1 MKIKS
6 QLKNTLASALMVSTL
21 LVATPGRSDTM
32 GGAMQIIGSTVG
44 GLMTLFATSAA
55 IQQAGVNV
63 DAVQAA
69 AELAVWYAMTDV
81 TKKWPPMEEEYVKAG
96 KNNESEDDEKIKNPT
111 SEKTALPFEV
121 QTLNAVGLEALEIQ
135 GLNALLNARGVVITD
150 LSKMQLTANSVELK
164 SSETTDRALEEIAQT
179 QNDNYRYLSTAGIAR
194 AELGLKATYNAA
206 ANAQGAGTPDITE
219 APSDINDVQ
228 SVAEQVQTKEYTE
241 QQKRLIDL
249 PASVTSIGYAMRVQ
263 TLMNL
268 ELAQRINLSNAL
280 QSSILSIEAARE
292 LKNAGTRR
300 NN

>member
-32 GGAMQIIGSTVG
+32 GGAMQIVGSTVG
-44 GLMTLFATSAA
+44 MLMSLFLTPNL

-63 DAVQAA
+63 DAAQAA
-69 AELAVWYAMTDV
+69 AELAVWAAMKDV
-81 TKKWPPMEEEYVKAG
+81 TYKWPPMEEEYVKAG
-96 KNNESEDDEKIKNPT
+96 KSNEDNKKIESPT
-111 SEKTALPFEV
+111 SKKTALPFEV
-121 QTLNAVGLEALEIQ
+121 QTLNAVGLEALGIQ

-164 SSETTDRALEEIAQT
+164 SSETTDRVLEKIAQT

-194 AELGLKATYNAA
+194 AELGLKTTYNAA

-219 APSDINDVQ
+219 TSPDANDVQ

>member
-21 LVATPGRSDTM
+21 LVTTPGRADTM

-69 AELAVWYAMTDV
+69 AELAVWAAMKDV
-81 TKKWPPMEEEYVKAG
+81 TYKWPPMEEEYVKAG
-96 KNNESEDDEKIKNPT
+96 KSNEDNKKIENPT
-111 SEKTALPFEV
+111 SKKTALPFEV

-150 LSKMQLTANSVELK
+150 LSKMQLTANSVKLK

-194 AELGLKATYNAA
+194 AELGLKTTYNAS
-206 ANAQGAGTPDITE
+206 ANAQGAGTPDVTE
-219 APSDINDVQ
+219 TSPDANDVQ
-228 SVAEQVQTKEYTE
+228 SVAEQVYQK
-241 QQKRLIDL
+241 QQKLTEL
-249 PASVTSIGYAMRVQ
+249 PASVSSIGHAMRVQ

>member
-21 LVATPGRSDTM
+21 LTVNPGRADTL

-55 IQQAGVNV
+55 IQQAAVNV

-69 AELAVWYAMTDV
+69 AELGVWMAMKEV
-81 TKKWPPMEEEYVKAG
+81 THKWPPMEEEYTKAG
-96 KNNESEDDEKIKNPT
+96 KSNEDNKKIENPT

-121 QTLNAVGLEALEIQ
+121 QTLNAVGLEALGVQ
-135 GLNALLNARGVVITD
+135 GLDALLGARGVVITD
-150 LSKMQLTANSVELK
+150 LSKMRLTANSVELK
-164 SSETTDRALEEIAQT
+164 TSETTDSVLEKIATT
-179 QNDNYRYLSTAGIAR
+179 QNDNYRNLSTAGIAR
-194 AELGLKATYNAA
+194 AELGLKTTYNAA
-206 ANAQGAGTPDITE
+206 ANAQGAGTPDVTE

-228 SVAEQVQTKEYTE
+228 SVAEQVYQK
-241 QQKRLIDL
+241 QQKLTEL
-249 PASVTSIGYAMRVQ
+249 PASVSSIGHAMRVQ

-268 ELAQRINLSNAL
+268 EMAQRINLSNAL